1 MNQQTR
7 ILLVEDE
14 LAQRL
19 MLAAFLRQA
28 GYQVLEASSI
38 AESRA
43 LLQREE
49 APNLVLL
56 DLVLPDGNGLEL
68 APDLLP
74 RGIPVIILTCSPQ
87 ERIPALELGVDD
99 YLDKPFDPRELAAR
113 IQNVLRRSGGVPQ
126 RAFPLGTFR
135 LDRERRRLLDREGKE
150 VDLTRGEFDLL
161 AALVEARGRVLNR
174 ADLAELVSAD
184 AANASGRSVDV
195 LVSRLRHKIEADPGN
210 PRLLQTVPGLG
221 YRLGI

>member
-1 MNQQTR
+1 MNLQTR

-14 LAQRL
+14 PAQRL
-19 MLAAFLRQA
+19 LLAAFLRQA
-28 GYQVLEASSI
+28 GYQVHEASSL

-43 LLQREE
+43 FLRREE

-113 IQNVLRRSGGVPQ
+113 IQNVLRRSGGLPL
-126 RAFPLGTFR
+126 RTIPLGTFR
-135 LDRERRRLLDREGKE
+135 LDRERRRLLDRDGKE

-161 AALVEARGRVLNR
+161 AALLDARGCVLCR
-174 ADLAELVSAD
+174 AELAEFVSAD
-184 AANASGRSVDV
+184 GAKASGRSVDV
-195 LVSRLRHKIEADPGN
+195 LVSRLRHKLEADPGN